1 MAQIQAKPI
10 QEFIVLARRWAA
22 INSTID
28 RRLLRRRGPKVRGE
42 GAKRLCATHAC
53 PFSNLPEKRRT
64 MWALTAR
71 EMKEC
76 HLVTPR
82 LVAQIEFTKWTPDGH
97 LRYASFVGLRNDKEP
112 LRVVRE

>member
-1 MAQIQAKPI
+1 
-10 QEFIVLARRWAA
+10 
-22 INSTID
+22 
-28 RRLLRRRGPKVRGE
+28 
-42 GAKRLCATHAC
+42 
-53 PFSNLPEKRRT
+53 

-112 LRVVRE
+112 LRMRNRWSSQKQIQHAPKAHIVLNTRPIRHCFLRPYLGSEVKK